1 MTEDYDSD
9 VVRFSQT
16 KRFCP
21 YKYMCDFQKFKEK
34 LPDNS
39 EFHVSFS
46 GKGVS
51 DIEYQHALEVWNKFE
66 MKTKKDYQICT
77 QIVMFY
83 CLLICL
89 KNLEIDAKTIMVVSK
104 SLFVCN
110 SFKLECNA
118 QYD

>member
-1 MTEDYDSD
+1 MKAKHRSVLCQNAVHNIISSRVKESTYASSVMKRHVNKELIMTEDYDSD

-77 QIVMFY
+77 
-83 CLLICL
+83 
-89 KNLEIDAKTIMVVSK
+89 
-104 SLFVCN
+104 
-110 SFKLECNA
+110 
-118 QYD
+118 